1 MAGKK
6 QQLPVQ
12 AMIEEL
18 CALAGAAATIED
30 VTTGE
35 RARFGRAEPW
45 PEDGTELARRERLV
59 EQDGRCWRITVEQD
73 IGDRVAAERD
83 RRRYQAIVEA
93 QTDWIARQRPD
104 GRLTFVNDVYCRWMG
119 MSREDLLGPDYAGL
133 DLVDDPADLARF
145 HANRAALSPTR
156 PTAVNEL
163 RTRHPDGSRR
173 WEQWTDT
180 AIFDEAGSIVEYQL
194 VGREITDRVLAE
206 DALRASEGRYRNVVE
221 SQNDLITRVRP
232 DGRATFV
239 NDAYCRYMGMSREQ
253 LLDPAWDDLS
263 PLSPEHRAAILA
275 EWAAMTP
282 QSPNSTHETEVIL
295 PGGRRRIEQWS
306 QLGIFD
312 AHGHLLE
319 VQGVGRDVTEQREA
333 ERALQESEE
342 RYRAVVEDLTEVV
355 GRYDADFKL
364 TFANGAHARFAGLSS
379 EAMFGRDLFT
389 DVPPAVA
396 PLLRERLLA
405 LTPQAPI
412 YVGENDWC
420 TAEGKVRSFHW
431 TNRALFDAAGR
442 LIGYQAVG
450 RDITELKQTE
460 AALREREALLSTI
473 IETQTEW
480 VTRESLENRYI
491 FVNQAYC
498 RYKGMTAEELCAPD
512 YNDYLW
518 VEPEDHVR
526 FKTLRDAMTP
536 QRPTYTVELRVRMPD
551 GSRRVEEW
559 TETAIFGPGGRR
571 VGYQSVGRDVSEL
584 KRAESALRERE
595 AFLRAIIET
604 QTEWVARQDSS
615 GRFTFVNQAYCRY
628 MGMTPEEFSS
638 PDYDDWASMVPDD
651 RDRFKAMRAAVTP
664 DRPTFTMELRHRHPD
679 GSYRVEE
686 WTETT
691 IFDEFGAIQ
700 AYQAVGRDLTA
711 QRDAE
716 RQIQRQRE
724 QLLQQEKLAALGSLL
739 AGVAHEL
746 NNPLSVVVG
755 YAALLREDARDKAI
769 RESVKQIHAAA
780 QRCARIVSTFLAMA
794 RQKPPSFGPVDLAGC
809 VEEALE
815 IVGYPLRSGGVA
827 VGNLIPT
834 DLPPVHADAD
844 QLHQV
849 VTNLVINAQQALMA
863 RPEPRRIEIGAA
875 SMDGMV
881 ELTIADNGP
890 GIPPELH
897 RRVFEPFFTTKPQG
911 VGTGLGLAVCHG
923 ILTTHRGSIDLDCP
937 PSGGTVVRVRLPVA
951 EGAKRRARQ
960 GAPKATG
967 SILIV
972 DDEPG
977 IVSSIGE
984 ALRRDGHRV
993 EVASE
998 GRSALHR
1005 LEQGGIDLV
1014 ITDLRMPGMDGMTL
1028 LDRMR
1033 AMGGCLAE
1041 TALIMTGDT
1050 LRAAADPTL
1059 AGYGDRVIEK
1069 PVDLAVLRRRVRR
1082 SLARR
1087 KA

>member
-1 MAGKK
+1 MA
-6 QQLPVQ
+6 
-12 AMIEEL
+12 
-18 CALAGAAATIED
+18 
-30 VTTGE
+30 TGE
-35 RARFGRAEPW
+35 LTRFGRAEPW

-59 EQDGRCWRITVEQD
+59 EQDDRRWRVTVEQD

-93 QTDWIARQRPD
+93 QTDWIARQRSD
-104 GRLTFVNDVYCRWMG
+104 GRLTFVNDAYCSWMG
-119 MSREDLLGPDYAGL
+119 MSRDQLLGPDYAGL

-145 HANRAALSPTR
+145 HANRAALSPAR
-156 PTAVNEL
+156 PTLVNNL

-173 WEQWTDT
+173 WEQWSDT
-180 AIFDEAGSIVEYQL
+180 AIFDEAGQVIEYQL
-194 VGREITDRVLAE
+194 VGREITDQMLAE
-206 DALRASEGRYRNVVE
+206 AALRASEERYRNVVE

-239 NDAYCRYMGMSREQ
+239 NDAYCRHMGMSRDQ
-253 LLDPAWDDLS
+253 LLDPTWDDLS

-275 EWAAMTP
+275 DWAAMTP
-282 QSPNSTHETEVIL
+282 QTPNSTHETEATL

-306 QLGIFD
+306 QRGIFD
-312 AHGHLLE
+312 AHGQLLE

-364 TFANGAHARFAGLSS
+364 TFANGAHARFAGLSA
-379 EAMFGRDLFT
+379 EAMLGRCLFT

-396 PLLRERLLA
+396 PLLRARLLA
-405 LTPQAPI
+405 LTPQTPI

-420 TAEGKVRSFHW
+420 TAEGRVRSFHW
-431 TNRALFDAAGR
+431 TNRALFDADGR
-442 LIGYQAVG
+442 LTGYQAVG
-450 RDITELKQTE
+450 RDITELKQAE
-460 AALREREALLSTI
+460 AALREREALLRTI

-480 VTRESLENRYI
+480 VTRKSPENRYT

-498 RYKGMTAEELCAPD
+498 RYKGMTAEALCAPD
-512 YNDYLW
+512 FNDYDW
-518 VEPEDHVR
+518 VEPEDRAR
-526 FKTLRDAMTP
+526 FLSLRDAMTP
-536 QRPTYTVELRVRMPD
+536 QQPTYTIELRVRMPD

-559 TETAIFGPGGRR
+559 TETAIFAADGRR
-571 VGYQSVGRDVSEL
+571 VGYQSVGRD
-584 KRAESALRERE
+584 
-595 AFLRAIIET
+595 
-604 QTEWVARQDSS
+604 
-615 GRFTFVNQAYCRY
+615 
-628 MGMTPEEFSS
+628 
-638 PDYDDWASMVPDD
+638 
-651 RDRFKAMRAAVTP
+651 
-664 DRPTFTMELRHRHPD
+664 
-679 GSYRVEE
+679 
-686 WTETT
+686 
-691 IFDEFGAIQ
+691 
-700 AYQAVGRDLTA
+700 LTA
-711 QRDAE
+711 QREAE

-755 YAALLREDARDKAI
+755 YAALLREDARDKGI

-815 IVGYPLRSGGVA
+815 IVGYPLRSGGVS

-849 VTNLVINAQQALMA
+849 ITNLVINAQQALMA
-863 RPEPRRIEIGAA
+863 SPEPRRIEIGAA
-875 SMDGMV
+875 SIDGMV

-937 PSGGTVVRVRLPVA
+937 PGGGTVVRVRLPVA
-951 EGAKRRARQ
+951 EGTKRRARRA
-960 GAPKATG
+960 APKATG

-977 IVSSIGE
+977 IVSSVGE

-993 EVASE
+993 EVAGE
-998 GRSALHR
+998 GRTALHR

-1050 LRAAADPTL
+1050 LRAAADPAL